1 MLGATIVMA
10 IIAVVFGVVVYLTGG
25 KTMALKGLKLGGKL
39 LWDILPLLIFA
50 FILAGLIQV
59 LIPKEV
65 ISRWI
70 GKESG
75 WTGILIGSVAGGLMP
90 GGPYVAF
97 PIAAALYKT
106 GASIGALVAFIAGWS
121 LWGLSRLPI
130 EVGLLG
136 VKVTVARLVATLI
149 FPPLAGFL
157 AQLLFSKWV

>member
-1 MLGATIVMA
+1 MAVLAIVFA
-10 IIAVVFGVVVYLTGG
+10 VVVYLVGG
-25 KTMALKGLKLGGKL
+25 KAMTLEGLKLGGQL

-59 LIPKEV
+59 MIPKEV
-65 ISRWI
+65 ISRWV
-70 GKESG
+70 GRESG
-75 WTGILIGSVAGGLMP
+75 WTGIIIGSVAGGLTP
-90 GGPYVAF
+90 GGPYVVF

-106 GASIGALVAFIAGWS
+106 GASIGALVAYIAGWS

-136 VKVTVARLVATLI
+136 VKVTIARLVATLI

-157 AQLLFSKWV
+157 AQLFFSKWV